1 MISAHTCAQTSSS
14 TLSHSV
20 QTKQVLDI
28 IALISLESGQKLA
41 HYEILEPIGK
51 GGMGE
56 VFRAKDGKL
65 GRDVAIKVLPEEF
78 ARDAERLARFKREA
92 KVLAS
97 LNHPNIAAIYGL
109 ERSGDTHYLVL
120 ELVPGETLA
129 ERIARGPIPVDEAV
143 RIAMKI
149 AEALE
154 EAYEH
159 GIVHRDL
166 KPANVKITPD
176 DEVKVL
182 DFGLAKAFVADHDT
196 PEAAGS
202 MSPTITRDATR
213 AGVIMGTAAYMSP
226 EQAKGKRV
234 GRRADIWAFGAVL
247 YEMLTGRRAFI
258 GEDVSDTLAAVL
270 RAEPDWDLLPAKID
284 GALGNILRL
293 CLTKDVKLRARDIGD
308 VRLAMDGAF
317 ETPRRASE
325 PGAPASRALPWV
337 AAVVASLVTG
347 LAAWSLMRS
356 EPAAPEPTRRFAITL
371 PPEAELSR
379 TGGTF
384 FAISQDGSDLVYI
397 GEGEAGRQLFRRSMH
412 QLDVVPIQD
421 TLQPSRPFFSPDGAW
436 LGFFTVQGLEK
447 ISLAGG
453 PAVPICDDPI
463 CGRGNRGGAW
473 TLDERIVIGSNEGGL
488 SIVAADGGAPEP
500 LTAAAE
506 GKGHWYPAV
515 LPNGSG
521 VLFTSS
527 SSGAFYRGAR
537 MALYDFE
544 SEEFRELLDGAF
556 PRFAEGH
563 ILFAREDSL
572 WAVPFDQD
580 ALELTGDPFFVQE
593 DVARPNTTVQF
604 QVAQN
609 QTLVYMPASA
619 GGPAPIPVW
628 VDRRGRV
635 EPLPGISG
643 GSYRSLRLSP
653 DGTRLALEELQ
664 TPTDLWIYDVAR
676 GTLSRLTTDPAT
688 ESSPLWTPDG
698 ERVVFGSDRE
708 NSRGLYSRQ
717 ADGTGDAERLTTV
730 DYTRRLRP
738 HSWSSDGTML
748 LFSTGGSRTTWDIGF
763 LSMAGESSPRFL
775 IQTEMVERHPAV
787 SPDGRWI
794 AYTSE
799 LSGEPE
805 VYVERFPDLG
815 DRRLIS
821 TDGGTMPLWSPDGR
835 ELFYMTPDDAKL
847 MVVSIDSE
855 TRFKAGAPEVLF
867 EGNFF
872 RLGGLRSYDVT
883 PDGQRFVILSRDGTD
898 TTKNV
903 APPSLVVVQNWLA
916 EY

>member
-1 MISAHTCAQTSSS
+1 M
-14 TLSHSV
+14 
-20 QTKQVLDI
+20 
-28 IALISLESGQKLA
+28 SLESSQRLA

-56 VFRAKDGKL
+56 VFRAKDRKL

-109 ERSGDTHYLVL
+109 EQSGDTHYLVL

-154 EAYEH
+154 EAHEH

-182 DFGLAKAFVADHDT
+182 DFGLAKAFVADHDA

-247 YEMLTGRRAFI
+247 YEMLTGRRAFT

-270 RAEPDWDLLPAKID
+270 RAEPEWDLLPEKTD

-293 CLTKDVKLRARDIGD
+293 CLTKDVKRRARDIGD

-317 ETPRRASE
+317 ETLRRASE
-325 PGAPASRALPWV
+325 PGAPAPRALPWV
-337 AAVVASLVTG
+337 TAVLASLVTG
-347 LAAWSLMRS
+347 LAVWSLIRS
-356 EPAAPEPTRRFAITL
+356 ETSAPEPTRRFAITL
-371 PPEAELSR
+371 PPEAELAT
-379 TGGTF
+379 TGGTY
-384 FAISQDGSDLVYI
+384 FAISPDGSDLVYI

-412 QLDVVPIQD
+412 QLDVVPIRD

-436 LGFFTVQGLEK
+436 LGFFTDQGLEK

-463 CGRGNRGGAW
+463 CGWGSRGGAW
-473 TLDERIVIGSNEGGL
+473 TLDERIVVGSSEGGL
-488 SIVAADGGAPEP
+488 SIVAADGGTPEP
-500 LTAAAE
+500 LTAADE
-506 GKGHWYPAV
+506 GKGHVYPVV

-521 VLFTSS
+521 VLFMSS
-527 SSGAFYRGAR
+527 PAPYWEAR
-537 MALYDFE
+537 VALYDFE
-544 SEEFRELLDGAF
+544 SEESRDLLDGAF

-563 ILFAREDSL
+563 ILFARDDSL

-580 ALELTGDPFFVQE
+580 ALELTGDPFFLQE
-593 DVARPNTTVQF
+593 DVARPNAVVQF
-604 QVAQN
+604 QVAQDG
-609 QTLVYMPASA
+609 TLVYMPASA
-619 GGPAPIPVW
+619 EGSAPIPVW
-628 VDRRGRV
+628 VDRKGRV

-676 GTLSRLTTDPAT
+676 GTLSRLTTDPAF
-688 ESSPLWTPDG
+688 EVSPLWTPDG

-708 NSRGLYSRQ
+708 NSRGLFSVQ
-717 ADGTGDAERLTTV
+717 ADGTGDVERLMTV
-730 DYTRRLRP
+730 DAGLFVQP
-738 HSWSSDGTML
+738 HSSSSDGTML
-748 LFSTGGSRTTWDIGF
+748 LFSSVGNRTTWDIGW
-763 LSMAGESSPRFL
+763 LSMAGESSPQFL
-775 IQTEMVERHPAV
+775 IQTEMAERHPAV

-805 VYVERFPDLG
+805 VYVERFP
-815 DRRLIS
+815 
-821 TDGGTMPLWSPDGR
+821 
-835 ELFYMTPDDAKL
+835 
-847 MVVSIDSE
+847 
-855 TRFKAGAPEVLF
+855 
-867 EGNFF
+867 
-872 RLGGLRSYDVT
+872 RLGRPAADLDGWRDNAVMVTRWAGTFLPEPRTRQTRGRGRVQCLRYRFHRFHGGSPRGLVRGKLLSLRW
-883 PDGQRFVILSRDGTD
+883 PPIL
-898 TTKNV
+898 
-903 APPSLVVVQNWLA
+903 
-916 EY
+916 